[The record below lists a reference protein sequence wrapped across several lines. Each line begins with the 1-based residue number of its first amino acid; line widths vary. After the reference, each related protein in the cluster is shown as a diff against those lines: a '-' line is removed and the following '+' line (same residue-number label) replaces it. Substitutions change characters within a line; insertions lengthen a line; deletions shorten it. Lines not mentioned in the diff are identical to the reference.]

1 MNEAEVASARNQRLK
16 ELQMRSIIRESLTY
30 CGFLIILG
38 IITYSNRNQNTF
50 LQVDHLRKFLLNT
63 RQIDNDYT
71 KVYRSLI
78 RLKNL
83 FLISRFQ
90 QLINIGHG

>member
-1 MNEAEVASARNQRLK
+1 MWL
-16 ELQMRSIIRESLTY
+16 IIREIFTYFTFLSLLY
-30 CGFLIILG
+30 F
-38 IITYSNRNQNTF
+38 ITYSNINQNSF
-50 LQVDHLRKFLLNT
+50 YQVGHLRKFLLNT

-78 RLKNL
+78 RLKN
-83 FLISRFQ
+83 FVLISRFQ